1 MLSFHPR
8 TTTEGD
14 LKQSSPDLNWMR
26 NSFDELRACW
36 GTLEAQ
42 LDRKDV
48 EMKQVVEN
56 HNKFSG
62 AMDSVNRWLDDI
74 ELQLFSTTFEQDAEK
89 ALAGNEVRSYII
101 VLLSI

>member
-1 MLSFHPR
+1 M
-8 TTTEGD
+8 
-14 LKQSSPDLNWMR
+14 
-26 NSFDELRACW
+26 
-36 GTLEAQ
+36 EAQ

-89 ALAGNEVRSYII
+89 ALAGNEASSYFIYII
-101 VLLSI
+101 AL